1 MNRKRPSFRDSA
13 WLPASCSS
21 RRSAVAGMLP
31 ACRRFTSSHNSKTS
45 WRPEHR
51 GTHALRR
58 KRTAASGLRH
68 AGPIE
73 LRARTVSFK
82 WQVSP
87 LLLYSLPWHR
97 ARTEPSRKVSC
108 QSASCRATL
117 FGGSREK
124 CFAFRSRSVDGT
136 EYVPG
141 LLSQRQKGG
150 EGHSAALIFLLTIV
164 AITTKTG

>member
-51 GTHALRR
+51 GTPRR

-68 AGPIE
+68 GGPMRV
-73 LRARTVSFK
+73 LRLPPHGRGLVRPQTTKIFVDTTNTFVVASLHADSFSETYGFRTRDPAR
-82 WQVSP
+82 
-87 LLLYSLPWHR
+87 SLGTRPFYR
-97 ARTEPSRKVSC
+97 PR
-108 QSASCRATL
+108 SA
-117 FGGSREK
+117 
-124 CFAFRSRSVDGT
+124 
-136 EYVPG
+136 PG
-141 LLSQRQKGG
+141 PQRQKTNWLHQRLKAHADHDRQ
-150 EGHSAALIFLLTIV
+150 GHATAE
-164 AITTKTG
+164 